1 MMIFCVEDDR
11 GIRELM
17 TYTLSASGYEALGLK
32 DGKELDE
39 ALKDTKPDLITLD
52 IMLPNE
58 DGISILKRLKND
70 ERYHDIP
77 IIMASAKGEEYDKVI
92 GLDLGA
98 DDYLAKPFGM
108 MEMVSRIKAV
118 LRRSEVTNKK
128 QELRNGPI
136 YLNNIKHIVIVD
148 GKEIELTLKEY
159 ELLLLFMN
167 NIGIVFTREHLL
179 ASIWDSNF
187 VGESRTI
194 DVHVGTLRNK
204 LGNCGSCIKT
214 LRGVGYKMEAI
225 YEEKDI

>member
-17 TYTLSASGYEALGLK
+17 TYTLSASGYDALGLK

-39 ALKDTKPDLITLD
+39 ALKNAKPDLITLD

-118 LRRSEVTNKK
+118 LRRSEAVNKK
-128 QELRNGPI
+128 QELRNGSI

-204 LGNCGSCIKT
+204 LGKYGACIKT

>member
-17 TYTLSASGYEALGLK
+17 TYTLSASGYDALGLK

-39 ALKDTKPDLITLD
+39 ALKNTKPDLITLD

-118 LRRSEVTNKK
+118 LRRSEATSKK

-204 LGNCGSCIKT
+204 LGKYGACIKT

-225 YEEKDI
+225 YEEKNI

>member
-17 TYTLSASGYEALGLK
+17 TYTLSASGYKALGLK

-39 ALKDTKPDLITLD
+39 ALKNTKPDLITLD

-204 LGNCGSCIKT
+204 LGKYGACIKT

-225 YEEKDI
+225 YEEKNI

>member
-17 TYTLSASGYEALGLK
+17 TYTLNASGYDALGLK

-39 ALKDTKPDLITLD
+39 ALKNQKPCLITLD

>member
-17 TYTLSASGYEALGLK
+17 TYTLSASGYDALGLK

-39 ALKDTKPDLITLD
+39 ALKNTKPDLITLD

>member
-17 TYTLSASGYEALGLK
+17 TYTLNASGYDALGLK

-39 ALKDTKPDLITLD
+39 ALKNEKPCLITLD

-70 ERYHDIP
+70 ERYHGIP

-159 ELLLLFMN
+159 ELLLLLMN

>member
-17 TYTLSASGYEALGLK
+17 TYTLSASGYDALGLK

-39 ALKDTKPDLITLD
+39 ALKSEKPCLITLD

-136 YLNNIKHIVIVD
+136 YLNNIKHIVTVD
-148 GKEIELTLKEY
+148 DKEIELTLKEY

-204 LGNCGSCIKT
+204 LGNFGSCIKT

>member
-17 TYTLSASGYEALGLK
+17 TYTLNASGYDALGLK
-32 DGKELDE
+32 GGKELDE
-39 ALKDTKPDLITLD
+39 ALKNEKPCLITLD

>member
-39 ALKDTKPDLITLD
+39 ALKNTKPDLITLD

-118 LRRSEVTNKK
+118 LRRSEATSKK

-179 ASIWDSNF
+179 ASICDSNF

-204 LGNCGSCIKT
+204 LGKYGACIKT

>member
-17 TYTLSASGYEALGLK
+17 TYTLNASGYDALGLK

-39 ALKDTKPDLITLD
+39 ALKSEKPCLITLD

-70 ERYHDIP
+70 ERYRDIP

-136 YLNNIKHIVIVD
+136 YLNNIKHIVNVD

-204 LGNCGSCIKT
+204 LGKYGSCIKT

>member
-17 TYTLSASGYEALGLK
+17 TYTLNASGYDALGLK

-39 ALKDTKPDLITLD
+39 ALKSEKPCLITLD

-204 LGNCGSCIKT
+204 LGNFGSCIKT

>member
-17 TYTLSASGYEALGLK
+17 TYTLNASGYDALGLK

-39 ALKDTKPDLITLD
+39 ALKNEKPCLITLD

-70 ERYHDIP
+70 ERYRDIP

-204 LGNCGSCIKT
+204 LGKYGSCIKT

>member
-39 ALKDTKPDLITLD
+39 ALKNTKPDLITLD

-77 IIMASAKGEEYDKVI
+77 IIMASANGEEYDKVI

-118 LRRSEVTNKK
+118 LRRSEATSKK

-204 LGNCGSCIKT
+204 LGKYGACIKT

-225 YEEKDI
+225 YEEKNI

>member
-17 TYTLSASGYEALGLK
+17 TYTLNASGYEALGLK

-39 ALKDTKPDLITLD
+39 ALKSEKPCLITLD

-136 YLNNIKHIVIVD
+136 YLNNIKHIVTVD

-187 VGESRTI
+187 VGESRTS

>member
-17 TYTLSASGYEALGLK
+17 TYTLSASGYDALGLK

-39 ALKDTKPDLITLD
+39 ALKNTKPDLITLD

-214 LRGVGYKMEAI
+214 LRGVGYKMETI
-225 YEEKDI
+225 YEEKNI

>member
-17 TYTLSASGYEALGLK
+17 TYTLNASGYDALGLK

-39 ALKDTKPDLITLD
+39 ALKNEKPCLITLD

-70 ERYHDIP
+70 ERYRDIP

-118 LRRSEVTNKK
+118 LRRSEAVNKK

-204 LGNCGSCIKT
+204 LGKYGACIKT

>member
-17 TYTLSASGYEALGLK
+17 TYTLNASGYDALGLK

-39 ALKDTKPDLITLD
+39 ALKNEKPCLITLD

-70 ERYHDIP
+70 ERYRDIP

-108 MEMVSRIKAV
+108 MEMVSRIRAV

-214 LRGVGYKMEAI
+214 LRGGGYKMEAI
-225 YEEKDI
+225 YEEKNI

>member
-17 TYTLSASGYEALGLK
+17 TYTLNASGYEALGLK

-39 ALKDTKPDLITLD
+39 ALKSEKPCLITLD

-225 YEEKDI
+225 YEEKNI

>member
-17 TYTLSASGYEALGLK
+17 TYTLNASGYDALGLK

-39 ALKDTKPDLITLD
+39 ALKNEKPCLITLD

-204 LGNCGSCIKT
+204 LGNFGSCIKT

-225 YEEKDI
+225 YEEKNI

>member
-17 TYTLSASGYEALGLK
+17 TYTLNASGYEALGLK

-39 ALKDTKPDLITLD
+39 ALKSEKPCLITLD

-118 LRRSEVTNKK
+118 LRRSEVINKK

-136 YLNNIKHIVIVD
+136 YLNNIKHIVTMD

>member
-17 TYTLSASGYEALGLK
+17 TYTLNASGYDALGLK

-39 ALKDTKPDLITLD
+39 ALKNEKPCLITLD

-136 YLNNIKHIVIVD
+136 YLNNIKHIVTVD
-148 GKEIELTLKEY
+148 DKEIELTLKEY

>member
-17 TYTLSASGYEALGLK
+17 TYTLNASGYDALGLK

-39 ALKDTKPDLITLD
+39 ALKNQKPCLITLD

-204 LGNCGSCIKT
+204 LGKYGACIKT

>member
-17 TYTLSASGYEALGLK
+17 TYTLNASGYDALGLK

-39 ALKDTKPDLITLD
+39 ALKNEKPCLITLD

-204 LGNCGSCIKT
+204 LGSCGSCIKT

-225 YEEKDI
+225 YEEKNI

>member
-17 TYTLSASGYEALGLK
+17 TYTLNASGYDALGLK

-39 ALKDTKPDLITLD
+39 ALKNEKPCLITLD

-136 YLNNIKHIVIVD
+136 YLNNIKHIVTVD

-225 YEEKDI
+225 YEEKNI